1 MPEGTGGNST
11 LQLAPETP
19 AVWHLQKH
27 LPSVVGDCT
36 NRDLSAQIS
45 AQLSCRLK
53 VSKRLDAARTVCKFQ
68 YCCKSTVPLTR
79 KMLVFNEVLLLAL
92 EVCMPDDTDLLRL
105 EPPGGS
111 L

>member
-53 VSKRLDAARTVCKFQ
+53 VSKRLDAAGQFASF
-68 YCCKSTVPLTR
+68 STVANQQFP
-79 KMLVFNEVLLLAL
+79 
-92 EVCMPDDTDLLRL
+92 
-105 EPPGGS
+105 
-111 L
+111 